1 MRVVFALW
9 AYLLLV
15 LASPAALAAPPPPRA
30 ADGVLD
36 LRGWD
41 FGRDGPVRLEGVW
54 RFWPTRLLEPGEP
67 PPGDGFPL
75 AVPGRWT
82 ALAVDGKPVPR
93 EGVGTYRLR
102 VLLPPDAP
110 PLALRQTQRFI
121 AWEVSAN
128 GRTVLYTGHVG
139 RTAEATDTAGQKALG
154 ALPGGTPELDIQ
166 VRVAAFGGYGGMSQP
181 LLLGAADALYD
192 SWQSE
197 LALRAAFLSLCG
209 SMGLLYLILFLLRP
223 SDRACLAFAG
233 MSLSIA
239 VVQVASNTPLGSL
252 LAGDISGQVLAQ
264 VNNWM
269 FPGVWLSCLASAQ
282 LLFPGQLR
290 WRWMLP
296 AALLSVAVPVAS
308 FWTLS
313 HPGLLTRTAGLALV
327 ACALTL
333 ALVAWRA
340 WRSGQGLALPMGLA
354 WAVLALAN
362 LALVLRLGFPGVV
375 EAGYCLML
383 FIQGALLF
391 DRLRRL
397 LDQANR
403 LNDRLAALNR
413 DLEGQVAERTRHL
426 SAAVEELRAAQGQL
440 VQAEKLAGLGRMVA
454 GVAHELNTPLGITLT
469 TTSHLTQQVDELE
482 RTLQSGKVTRSA
494 FTTFLQDL
502 REASML
508 LTVNVNRTAA
518 VVQSFKQAVG
528 EPEGGP
534 RRRFVLRDF
543 LAELLPAQEA
553 RLRQAG
559 VRLELDV
566 PQELEVRGNPGAL
579 GQVLDELLSNTLA
592 HAFPP
597 GRGGIVRVS
606 ATPEG
611 DRVAL
616 AVEDDGTG
624 LPHQVRG
631 RLFEPFVT
639 TGRQDGRT
647 GLGLHMAYNLV
658 TGALGGEITAAD
670 RPGGGTRFTLRL
682 LPGEDA

>member
-1 MRVVFALW
+1 MRVIIG
-9 AYLLLV
+9 LLAFLLTV
-15 LASPAALAAPPPPRA
+15 LAGPASLAATPPPRA

-41 FGRDGPVRLEGVW
+41 FGRDGPVRLVGDW
-54 RFWPTRLLEPGEP
+54 SFWPGRLLDPGQP
-67 PPGDGFPL
+67 PPGDGTLL

-82 ALAVDGKPVPR
+82 SLSVGGKPLPG

-102 VLLPPDAP
+102 VLLPADAP
-110 PLALRQTQRFI
+110 PLALRQAQRFI
-121 AWEVSAN
+121 AWEVAVN
-128 GRTVLYTGHVG
+128 GRPTLHTGRAG
-139 RTAEATDTAGQKALG
+139 LTAGGTHTAGQKALA
-154 ALPGGTPELDIQ
+154 ALPGGGTELDIL
-166 VRVAAFGGYGGMSQP
+166 VRVAAFGGYGGMTQP
-181 LLLGAADALYD
+181 LLLGPADTLFD
-192 SWQSE
+192 SWQAE

-239 VVQVASNTPLGSL
+239 LVQVTSNTPLGSL
-252 LAGDISGQVLAQ
+252 LAGEISGQALAQ

-282 LLFPGQLR
+282 LLFPGHVR
-290 WRWMLP
+290 WRWMAP
-296 AALLSVAVPVAS
+296 AALLSLAVPVAS

-313 HPGLLTRTAGLALV
+313 HPGLLTRTAGLALA

-413 DLEGQVAERTRHL
+413 DLEAQVADRTRHL
-426 SAAVEELRAAQGQL
+426 SQAVEELRATQGQL
-440 VQAEKLAGLGRMVA
+440 VQSEKLAGLGRLVA

-482 RTLQSGKVTRSA
+482 RALQSGKVTRTA
-494 FTTFLQDL
+494 FATFLQDL
-502 REASML
+502 REASTL
-508 LTVNVNRTAA
+508 LTVNVTRTAA
-518 VVQSFKQAVG
+518 VVQSFKQVAG

-534 RRRFVLRDF
+534 HRRFDLPEF
-543 LAELLPAQEA
+543 LSELLPAQEA
-553 RLRQAG
+553 RLRNAG
-559 VRLELDV
+559 VRLEVEV
-566 PQELEVRGNPGAL
+566 PPGLEVRGNPGVL
-579 GQVLDELLSNTLA
+579 GQVLDELLSNILS

-597 GRGGIVRVS
+597 GRGGTVRLS
-606 ATPEG
+606 AAPDG

-624 LPHQVRG
+624 LPAEVRG

-639 TGRQDGRT
+639 TGRRDGRT

-658 TGALGGEITAAD
+658 TGALGGVIGAED

-682 LPGEDA
+682 LPGGAG